1 MFTAVLVT
9 RAKIWKPPK
18 CPSRDEWIKKMCIY
32 KYIFIHTHTHTH
44 TYTHNR
50 TLKKNEILPFA
61 TMCGWT

>member
-1 MFTAVLVT
+1 MKTLIQKDTCTPMFIAVLVT

-44 TYTHNR
+44 TTE
-50 TLKKNEILPFA
+50 L
-61 TMCGWT
+61 